1 MTHQE
6 FIEKIAGYVE
16 KYAYV
21 YGILVH
27 SPIIA
32 QAILESGW
40 GESTLA
46 SKYHNYFGLKCGS
59 KWTGGSVNLTTKE
72 EYTAG
77 TLTTIK
83 DNFRTYSSMEEG
95 VKGYF
100 EFIQLARYQN
110 LRGIT
115 DPQTY
120 LETIKADGYAT
131 SSVYVKKTMALVTQ
145 YSLTKYDTTKEE
157 TNMSKT
163 AASLIA
169 QAQAWIGCKE
179 SDGSH
184 KKIIDVYNAHKPLA
198 RGYSVKYTDAWCATF
213 VSACAI
219 KTGMTDIIPTECG
232 CSNMVK
238 LFQDIGEWNESDS
251 RTPNAGDIIF
261 YDWDDTGLGDN
272 KGNPDHVGIVEKV
285 SGSTITVIEGNKNN
299 AVGRR
304 TIQVNGRYIRG
315 YGVPKYSG
323 AASGSTSSSGSSS
336 SNSSTSTSS
345 SSGSLNRTPQW
356 VGKVTAT
363 RLNVRSW
370 AGTEYANIK
379 SWPQL
384 GKGNL
389 VDVCDSVKASDGS
402 TWYYIRIDGRIYGF
416 VHSKYIA
423 RV

>member
-6 FIEKIAGYVE
+6 FIEKIANHVE

-32 QAILESGW
+32 QAIWESGW

-59 KWTGGSVNLTTKE
+59 KWTGSSVNLTTKE

-77 TLTTIK
+77 TLATIK

-100 EFIQLARYQN
+100 DFIQLKRYQN

-115 DPQTY
+115 DPKKY

-131 SSVYVKKTMALVTQ
+131 SSSYVKNTMALITQ
-145 YSLTKYDTTKEE
+145 YSLTKYDTIKEE

-169 QAQAWIGCKE
+169 QAQSWLGCKE

-213 VSACAI
+213 VSACVI

-238 LFQDIGEWNESDS
+238 LFQDLGEWNESDS

-261 YDWDDTGLGDN
+261 YDWDDTGSGDN

-323 AASGSTSSSGSSS
+323 SASSS
-336 SNSSTSTSS
+336 SSTASTSTSS

-363 RLNVRSW
+363 RLNIRCW

-416 VHSKYIA
+416 VHSKYIT

>member
-6 FIEKIAGYVE
+6 FIEKIADYVE

-59 KWTGGSVNLTTKE
+59 KWTGGSVNMTTKE

-77 TLTTIK
+77 TLTNIK

-100 EFIQLARYQN
+100 EFIQLSRYQN

-115 DPQTY
+115 DPQKY

-131 SSVYVKKTMALVTQ
+131 SSSYVKNTMALITQ

-157 TNMSKT
+157 NSMSKT
-163 AASLIA
+163 AVSLIA
-169 QAQAWIGCKE
+169 QAQSWIGCKE

-184 KKIIDVYNAHKPLA
+184 KKIIDVYNSHKPLA
-198 RGYSVKYTDAWCATF
+198 RGYAVKYTDAWCATF

-238 LFQDIGEWNESDS
+238 LFQDLGEWNESDS
-251 RTPNAGDIIF
+251 RTPNQGDIIF
-261 YDWDDTGLGDN
+261 YDWDDTGSGDN

-315 YGVPKYSG
+315 HGVPKYSG
-323 AASGSTSSSGSSS
+323 STSGGTSGSGSSS
-336 SNSSTSTSS
+336 TGTSS
-345 SSGSLNRTPQW
+345 SSGGLSKTPQW

-389 VDVCDSVKASDGS
+389 VDVCDSVKASDSS

-416 VHSKYIA
+416 VHSAYIK

>member
-6 FIEKIAGYVE
+6 FIEKIANYVE

-59 KWTGGSVNLTTKE
+59 KWTGGSVNLSTKE

-100 EFIQLARYQN
+100 DFIQLSRYQN

-115 DPQTY
+115 DPQKY

-131 SSVYVKKTMALVTQ
+131 SSSYVKNTMALVTQ

-169 QAQAWIGCKE
+169 QAQSWIGCKE

-198 RGYSVKYTDAWCATF
+198 RGYAVKYTDAWCATF

-238 LFQDIGEWNESDS
+238 LFQDLGEWNESDS

-261 YDWDDTGLGDN
+261 YDWDDSGFGDN

-299 AVGRR
+299 AVDRR

-323 AASGSTSSSGSSS
+323 SASGSTSSSSSS
-336 SNSSTSTSS
+336 SSSTGSS
-345 SSGSLNRTPQW
+345 GSSGSLSKTPQW

-416 VHSKYIA
+416 VHSAYIK

>member
-6 FIEKIAGYVE
+6 FIDKIAGYVE

-59 KWTGGSVNLTTKE
+59 KWTGGSVNLATKE

-77 TLTTIK
+77 TLTTIR

-110 LRGIT
+110 LQGIT
-115 DPQTY
+115 DPQEY

-131 SSVYVKKTMALVTQ
+131 SSSYVKNTMALVTQ

-238 LFQDIGEWNESDS
+238 LFQDLGEWNESDS

-261 YDWDDTGLGDN
+261 YDWDDTGSGDN

-323 AASGSTSSSGSSS
+323 SASGSTSGSSNSSSSTSVSSGSS
-336 SNSSTSTSS
+336 
-345 SSGSLNRTPQW
+345 GSLSKTPQW

-423 RV
+423 KV

>member
-1 MTHQE
+1 MKKQE
-6 FIEKIAGYVE
+6 FIEKIADYVE

-27 SPIIA
+27 SPVIA

-46 SKYHNYFGLKCGS
+46 SQYHNYFGLKCGS
-59 KWTGGSVNLTTKE
+59 KWKGGSVNLTTKE

-77 TLTTIK
+77 ALTTIK
-83 DNFRTYSSMEEG
+83 DNFRTYPSMEEG

-100 EFIQLARYQN
+100 EFIQLSRYQN

-115 DPQTY
+115 DPQKY

-131 SSVYVKKTMALVTQ
+131 SSAYVKNTMALITQ
-145 YSLTKYDTTKEE
+145 YSLTKYDTKEN

-169 QAQAWIGCKE
+169 QAKLWIGCKE

-184 KKIIDVYNAHKPLA
+184 KKIIDVYNSYKPLA
-198 RGYSVKYTDAWCATF
+198 RGYTVKYTDAWCATF

-232 CSNMVK
+232 CSNMIK
-238 LFQDIGEWNESDS
+238 LFQNLGEWNESDS
-251 RTPNAGDIIF
+251 RTPNPGDIIF
-261 YDWDDTGLGDN
+261 YDWDDTGSGDN

-285 SGSTITVIEGNKNN
+285 SGSTITVIEGNKND
-299 AVGRR
+299 AVGCR

-315 YGVPKYSG
+315 YGVPKYSVS
-323 AASGSTSSSGSSS
+323 ASGGSTSNNSSGA
-336 SNSSTSTSS
+336 S
-345 SSGSLNRTPQW
+345 SSGGGLNKTPQW

-363 RLNVRSW
+363 CLNVRSW
-370 AGTEYANIK
+370 AGTEYAKIK

-389 VDVCDSVKASDGS
+389 VDVCDSVKASNGKI
-402 TWYYIRIDGRIYGF
+402 WYYVRIAGKYYGF
-416 VHSKYIA
+416 VSSDYITRA
-423 RV
+423 

>member
-1 MTHQE
+1 MTHLE

-59 KWTGGSVNLTTKE
+59 KWTGGSVNLSTKE

-115 DPQTY
+115 DPQKY

-131 SSVYVKKTMALVTQ
+131 SSSYVKNTMALVTQ

-157 TNMSKT
+157 INMSKT

-238 LFQDIGEWNESDS
+238 LFQDLGEWNESDS

-261 YDWDDTGLGDN
+261 YDWDDNGSGDN
-272 KGNPDHVGIVEKV
+272 KGNPDHVGIVEKA

-323 AASGSTSSSGSSS
+323 SASGSTSGSSNSSSSTSGSSGSS
-336 SNSSTSTSS
+336 
-345 SSGSLNRTPQW
+345 GSLSKIPQW

-423 RV
+423 KV

>member
-6 FIEKIAGYVE
+6 FIEKIADYVE

-59 KWTGGSVNLTTKE
+59 KWKGGSVNLTTKE

-100 EFIQLARYQN
+100 EFIQLERYHN

-115 DPQTY
+115 DPQKY
-120 LETIKADGYAT
+120 LETIKGDGYAT
-131 SSVYVKKTMALVTQ
+131 SSAYVKNTMAVINKNN
-145 YSLTKYDTTKEE
+145 LTKYDVKEE
-157 TNMSKT
+157 KTTMSKT

-169 QAQAWIGCKE
+169 QAQGWLGCKE

-184 KKIIDVYNAHKPLA
+184 RKIIDTYNAHKPLA
-198 RGYSVKYTDAWCATF
+198 RGYSVKYSDAWCATF

-219 KTGMTDIIPTECG
+219 KTDMTDIIPTECG
-232 CSNMVK
+232 CSQMIK
-238 LFQDIGEWNESDS
+238 LFQSLGEWDESDS
-251 RTPNAGDIIF
+251 RTPNPGDIIF
-261 YDWDDTGLGDN
+261 YDWDDSGIGDN
-272 KGNPDHVGIVEKV
+272 VGTPDHVGIVEKV
-285 SGSTITVIEGNKNN
+285 FGSTITVIEGNKNN

-315 YGVPKYSG
+315 YGIPKYSG
-323 AASGSTSSSGSSS
+323 SSSGSTSGST
-336 SNSSTSTSS
+336 NKGGST
-345 SSGSLNRTPQW
+345 SGSLNRTPQW
-356 VGKVTAT
+356 VGRVTASS
-363 RLNVRSW
+363 LNVRSW
-370 AGTEYANIK
+370 AGTEHAKIK

-416 VHSKYIA
+416 VHSAYIKRA
-423 RV
+423 

>member
-1 MTHQE
+1 MTKQE
-6 FIEKIAGYVE
+6 FIEKIADYVE

-59 KWTGGSVNLTTKE
+59 KWTGGSVNLNTKE
-72 EYTAG
+72 EYAAG

-83 DNFRTYSSMEEG
+83 DNFRTYSTMEEG

-110 LRGIT
+110 LRDIT
-115 DPQTY
+115 DPQQY

-131 SSVYVKKTMALVTQ
+131 SSGYVKNTMELVTQ
-145 YSLTKYDTTKEE
+145 YSLTKYDTKQEE
-157 TNMSKT
+157 ITMSKT

-169 QAQAWIGCKE
+169 QAKVWIGCKE

-184 KKIIDVYNAHKPLA
+184 KKIIDVYNSHKPLA
-198 RGYSVKYTDAWCATF
+198 RGYAVKYTDAWCATF

-232 CSNMVK
+232 CGQMVK
-238 LFQDIGEWNESDS
+238 LFQNLGEWNESDS
-251 RTPNAGDIIF
+251 RTPNPGDIIF
-261 YDWDDTGLGDN
+261 YDWDDKGSGDN

-285 SGSTITVIEGNKNN
+285 SGSAITVIEGNKND

-323 AASGSTSSSGSSS
+323 SASGSNTANSSSGA
-336 SNSSTSTSS
+336 S
-345 SSGSLNRTPQW
+345 SSGTGLSKIPQW

-363 RLNVRSW
+363 CLNVRSW

-389 VDVCDSVKASDGS
+389 VDVCDSVKASNGK
-402 TWYYIRIDGRIYGF
+402 TWYYVRIAGKYYGF
-416 VHSKYIA
+416 VSSDYLTKA
-423 RV
+423 

>member
-1 MTHQE
+1 
-6 FIEKIAGYVE
+6 
-16 KYAYV
+16 
-21 YGILVH
+21 
-27 SPIIA
+27 
-32 QAILESGW
+32 
-40 GESTLA
+40 
-46 SKYHNYFGLKCGS
+46 
-59 KWTGGSVNLTTKE
+59 
-72 EYTAG
+72 
-77 TLTTIK
+77 
-83 DNFRTYSSMEEG
+83 
-95 VKGYF
+95 
-100 EFIQLARYQN
+100 
-110 LRGIT
+110 
-115 DPQTY
+115 
-120 LETIKADGYAT
+120 
-131 SSVYVKKTMALVTQ
+131 
-145 YSLTKYDTTKEE
+145 
-157 TNMSKT
+157 
-163 AASLIA
+163 
-169 QAQAWIGCKE
+169 
-179 SDGSH
+179 
-184 KKIIDVYNAHKPLA
+184 
-198 RGYSVKYTDAWCATF
+198 
-213 VSACAI
+213 
-219 KTGMTDIIPTECG
+219 
-232 CSNMVK
+232 MVK
-238 LFQDIGEWNESDS
+238 LFQDLGEWNESDS

-261 YDWDDTGLGDN
+261 YDWDDTGSGDN

-323 AASGSTSSSGSSS
+323 SASSGASGSSS
-336 SNSSTSTSS
+336 STSTSR

-416 VHSKYIA
+416 VHSAYIK